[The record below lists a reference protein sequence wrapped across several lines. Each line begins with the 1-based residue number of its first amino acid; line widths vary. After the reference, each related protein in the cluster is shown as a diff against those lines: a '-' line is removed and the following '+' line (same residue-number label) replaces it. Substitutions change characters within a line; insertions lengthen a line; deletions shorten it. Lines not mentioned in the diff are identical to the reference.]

1 MRIRDDMSAVT
12 VGLQKDHGLL
22 AAFLEATDKIDWRPL
37 HRRVAIEETLGPV
50 NLEMCEALAAP
61 VLPQVE
67 LPQVEL
73 PQIEPPKSVSPFAL
87 RRANLVRASE

>member
-1 MRIRDDMSAVT
+1 MSAVT
-12 VGLQKDHGLL
+12 EGLHKDHGLL

-37 HRRVAIEETLGPV
+37 HRRVAIEETPEPV
-50 NLEMCEALAAP
+50 NLEMCEALTAP

-67 LPQVEL
+67 LPKV
-73 PQIEPPKSVSPFAL
+73 EPPKSSLSPFAL